1 MHGLIFAQLQKYADT
16 KVGPGTWQNLLKEA
30 GYEHKLYLPIQEYP
44 DEELVTLVG
53 TASRLTG
60 IPIPALLED
69 FGAFIV
75 PGLVQMYGAH
85 IKPEWSALDVIEN
98 TEEAIHTAVRRRNP
112 EASPPQLVATRTSPN
127 EVVVKYTS
135 KRKMCS
141 VAKGI
146 AQGVAD
152 HYGEPVRITESQC
165 MNTGG
170 SACDIHIVKAA

>member
-16 KVGPGTWQNLLKEA
+16 KVGPGTWQTLLKES

-60 IPIPALLED
+60 IPIPTLLED
-69 FGAFIV
+69 FGAFVV
-75 PGLVQMYGAH
+75 PSLVQMYGAH
-85 IKPEWSALDVIEN
+85 IKPEWKTLDLIEN

-112 EASPPQLVATRTSPN
+112 EASPPQLVAIRKGPD
-127 EVVVKYTS
+127 EVLVKYTS
-135 KRKMCS
+135 QRKMCA

-146 AQGVAD
+146 AQGVAN
-152 HYGEPVRITESQC
+152 HYGEPIQITESQC
-165 MNTGG
+165 MNNGG
-170 SACDIHIVKAA
+170 LSCDIHITKAA